1 MHTMQCHACND
12 SHVYRNNTQDA
23 AKKDSR
29 LFSSGDL
36 VDVDVSLNR
45 RGKWEET
52 DNRCGFHVGMIKMF

>member
-23 AKKDSR
+23 AKKDSK

-52 DNRCGFHVGMIKMF
+52 